1 MVTKGASN
9 FRRLFHYLRPEYGV
23 LIAALFSLTVSTIV
37 NLLMPYFMGN
47 IFDSSSA
54 VRLNILQKFEAFVFF
69 FFQAFLLIN
78 DVKLTITINSDC
90 TKKKKK
96 KANCVGFSQDCSW
109 RICCWCD
116 IHFPENLVVWFG
128 GRTTH
133 QKIAIRSIL
142 FDRHSGSCIFRQ
154 EQNRG
159 SSE

>member
-54 VRLNILQKFEAFVFF
+54 VRLNILQKFEAFVFSSF
-69 FFQAFLLIN
+69 SFDQRRQIDNYHQFRLH
-78 DVKLTITINSDC
+78 
-90 TKKKKK
+90 KKK